1 MEPER
6 RKQISLVVLGL
17 ILAFLAYRGWSRTS
31 DQASSSSR
39 TDTAASAAGR
49 SPGAPDTAPAVH
61 LRELDEHS
69 ARPVEGRRDL
79 FRFRPKPPPPAP
91 RPASLVPDG
100 SSGPA
105 QPPAPPPITL
115 KFIGVIER
123 PERSEKIAVLRD
135 PTGHLWS
142 GPEGAVIEGRF
153 RILRIGAESI
163 EMAYLDGRGRQTI
176 RMSGV

>member
-6 RKQISLVVLGL
+6 RKQILLVVLGL
-17 ILAFLAYRGWSRTS
+17 ILAFFAYRGWSRTS
-31 DQASSSSR
+31 DQAGPSSR
-39 TDTAASAAGR
+39 TGSAASAAGR

-61 LRELDEHS
+61 LRELDEH
-69 ARPVEGRRDL
+69 AAKPVEGRRDL

-91 RPASLVPDG
+91 TLPLVPDG
-100 SSGPA
+100 SNGQAQTPA
-105 QPPAPPPITL
+105 LPPITL

>member
-1 MEPER
+1 MEPDR
-6 RKQISLVVLGL
+6 RKQILLVALGL
-17 ILAFLAYRGWSRTS
+17 ILAFLAYQGWSRTS
-31 DQASSSSR
+31 DEAGAAGR
-39 TDTAASAAGR
+39 TAAAGSVAGR

-61 LRELDEHS
+61 LKELEGHS
-69 ARPVEGRRDL
+69 AKPVEGARDL

-105 QPPAPPPITL
+105 QPSAPPPITL
-115 KFIGVIER
+115 KFIGIIER

-142 GPEGAVIEGRF
+142 GPEGSVIEGRF

-163 EMAYLDGRGRQTI
+163 EMSYLDGRGRQTI
-176 RMSGV
+176 RLSGA